1 MKPRARTRTARRVRQ
16 TAPCSPAARDRL
28 ACKTARARITRNA
41 RAALNTCHDCR
52 ARGARGR
59 LSHTRDPPAL
69 LQRFAHVNPVRL
81 EQRREVA
88 RGVYKYKYKI
98 YVLYRRIYK
107 FKIYLWRAAYGTSNM
122 SRADAHA
129 SYWGSSARTTG
140 ADESHRCRHNTHR
153 YCHGPASVY
162 GGSQAYSSKY
172 KYKYK
177 YKIYERLHEPTHH
190 VLRAEAPPCT

>member
-1 MKPRARTRTARRVRQ
+1 MKPRARTLTARRVRQ

-41 RAALNTCHDCR
+41 RAAPNTCHDCR
-52 ARGARGR
+52 ARRARGR

-69 LQRFAHVNPVRL
+69 LQRFAHVNTVRL

-98 YVLYRRIYK
+98 YVLYRRIYRYK
-107 FKIYLWRAAYGTSNM
+107 YKIYLWRRTGPQTCHAQTHTRHIGAA
-122 SRADAHA
+122 
-129 SYWGSSARTTG
+129 ARTTG

-153 YCHGPASVY
+153 YCHGPAYV
-162 GGSQAYSSKY
+162 
-172 KYKYK
+172 
-177 YKIYERLHEPTHH
+177 
-190 VLRAEAPPCT
+190 